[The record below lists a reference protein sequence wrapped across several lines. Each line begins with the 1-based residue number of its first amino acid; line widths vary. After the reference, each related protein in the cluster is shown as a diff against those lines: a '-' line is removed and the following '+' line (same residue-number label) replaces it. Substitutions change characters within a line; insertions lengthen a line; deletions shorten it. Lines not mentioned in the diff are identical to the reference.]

1 MGVSVDS
8 GGGGKSV
15 DVDINLVPFIDL
27 MSVTISFLIMT
38 AVWTQVGRLEGEL
51 QRGIST
57 KMDVRRL
64 LGAPKG
70 TGGSALPPDSRP
82 REVWFYQDIE
92 VTDIRSE
99 GKGILRMNQRQQVLL
114 VFFEKEVFDG
124 FMWFSNAAVATVAQ

>member
-1 MGVSVDS
+1 MIRRRSLAGLGLLSVLFAS
-8 GGGGKSV
+8 APVAGCATK
-15 DVDINLVPFIDL
+15 
-27 MSVTISFLIMT
+27 VTTGAF
-38 AVWTQVGRLEGEL
+38 TQVGRLEGEL